1 MSEFIY
7 CLNVL
12 IYFFIK
18 KNTKEKK
25 KLKKDIYNDEK
36 TKEKDFYIC

>member
-18 KNTKEKK
+18 KKHKREKK
-25 KLKKDIYNDEK
+25 I
-36 TKEKDFYIC
+36 KERYI